1 MKNFIPFLV
10 AFLMFN
16 MNTFAQNT
24 IQLNIHHK
32 LGTADLET
40 NTLGTNNL
48 SHQFSVRRLEFY
60 ISEISIIHDGGMET
74 QIDDVWILVNGRELV
89 QVDLGVHDIT
99 NVEGVRFHTGVDPA
113 HNHLDPASHPADHPL
128 APKNPSMHWG
138 WDPGYRFVVIEGQC
152 GNNLSHDY
160 QLHGLGDD
168 YYFENEIS
176 LSAVSE
182 NNTLAI
188 HVDADYSR
196 ALENIDI
203 SGGLIVHGGDGDC
216 RVVMENFRDYVF
228 SASSIVNS
236 TIDFSEVNGFK
247 ITPNPTINGTSTFVV
262 EASEAL
268 TYDVLV
274 SDVLGRQ
281 IQRFDGVQRN
291 EMTEVT
297 ALEAGLYFITLIKE
311 DQAIITKRL
320 IVK

>member
-10 AFLMFN
+10 VFLMFN

-24 IQLNIHHK
+24 IQFNIHHK
-32 LGTADLET
+32 LGTADLEM
-40 NTLGTNNL
+40 NNPSTNNL
-48 SHQFSVRRLEFY
+48 SNQFSVRRLEYY
-60 ISEISIIHDGGMET
+60 ISEISIVHDGGMET
-74 QIDDVWILVNGRELV
+74 PIEDVWILANGIESV
-89 QVDLGVHDIT
+89 QVDLGEHDIS
-99 NVEGVRFHTGVDPA
+99 NVEGVHFHTGVDPA

-128 APKNPSMHWG
+128 APKFPSMHWG

-152 GNNLSHDY
+152 GNNLSQDF

-168 YYFENEIS
+168 YYYKNEIS
-176 LSAVSE
+176 LSAVHE

-196 ALENIDI
+196 ALENIDV

-216 RVVMENFRDYVF
+216 RVVMENFRDFVF
-228 SASSIVNS
+228 RASSIVNS
-236 TIDFSEVNGFK
+236 TVDFSEVNDFK
-247 ITPNPTINGTSTFVV
+247 ITPNPATNGTSTFVV
-262 EASEAL
+262 ESSEAR

-281 IQRFDGVQRN
+281 IQQFDGVQSN
-291 EMTEVT
+291 ETIEIS
-297 ALEAGLYFITLIKE
+297 ALEAGLYFMTLIKE
-311 DQAIITKRL
+311 SQAITTKRL